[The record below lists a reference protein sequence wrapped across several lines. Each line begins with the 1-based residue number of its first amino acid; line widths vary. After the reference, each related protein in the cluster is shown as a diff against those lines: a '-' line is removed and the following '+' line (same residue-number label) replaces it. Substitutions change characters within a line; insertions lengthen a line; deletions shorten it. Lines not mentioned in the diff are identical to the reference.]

1 MNFKKLTVLL
11 LALIMVVSVFA
22 ACTTTPGKTTPK
34 PTTPKPDT
42 NGGEDVPEEE
52 LLNVDIDN
60 IDYDQSVV
68 RVFHY
73 YNTGMNAYQ
82 QKEFEVTED
91 ETLSNAINDAVYK
104 KNLYTEQALGI
115 TLETHACQYSYNNTS
130 FYIDALKRM
139 VDDPTTPVDII
150 TADSRVMPTVF
161 VEGYLK
167 ELSAL
172 PDLDYEKAWWPG
184 DMVDCLSIKDRLYF
198 ITGDIST
205 NTLAQMICIFL
216 NKKTLE
222 ARGTKYEDF
231 MNSVLNY
238 EWTLD
243 KMIELCDG
251 IYAEGSD
258 SKKPG
263 PSVDDYF
270 GFVTTWYYTDGIY
283 NGAGYN
289 YMRQSKSSDK
299 VLELDSDMLSQSV
312 DDYVTKLVDWGDTY
326 DFYGGNTGSTLYATN
341 FMEGRSLFCAHV
353 AMYGNTLQTTEL
365 DFAVAPCPLRDADQ
379 KEYYSSLGTQFN
391 LYGIASSSP
400 DLDRAAQTIQCLG
413 YYAYQYTTPTLFE
426 VTFKGKYSKDDYT
439 LQMFD
444 LIRNSLIYDPGKIYD
459 SFICGSAG
467 NMWSYYPPNI
477 VSFTICGED
486 SKEYG
491 NQWKSKFTSSKRNT
505 LEGLIKDAN
514 AKLLAAID
522 AAG

>member
-1 MNFKKLTVLL
+1 MNIKKLTVLL
-11 LALIMVVSVFA
+11 LALIMVVAVFA
-22 ACTTTPGKTTPK
+22 GCETNPKKTTPK
-34 PTTPKPDT
+34 PTTPKPNT
-42 NGGEDVPEEE
+42 GGEDVPEEE
-52 LLNVDIDN
+52 QLNVDIDN

-82 QKEFEVTED
+82 QKEFEVSED

-115 TLETHACQYSYNNTS
+115 TLEPQACKYSYNETS
-130 FYIDALKRM
+130 YYIDALKRLI
-139 VDDPTTPVDII
+139 DDPQTPVDII

-161 VEGYLK
+161 NEGYLS
-167 ELSAL
+167 ELTAL
-172 PDLDYEKAWWPG
+172 ADLDYEKAWWPG
-184 DMVDCLSIKDRLYF
+184 DMVDCLSIKDRLFF

-205 NTLAQMICIFL
+205 NTLAQMICVFV
-216 NKKTLE
+216 NKTTLE
-222 ARGTKYEDF
+222 SRGTKYDDF

-251 IYAEGSD
+251 MWQNGSD

-289 YMRQSKSSDK
+289 YMTQSNKSDE
-299 VLELDSDMLSQSV
+299 VLKLDSDMLSQSV
-312 DDYVTKLVDWGDTY
+312 DDYVSKMVNWGETY

-365 DFAVAPCPLRDADQ
+365 DYAVAPCPLRDDNQ

-391 LYGIASSSP
+391 LYGVCSTSP

-413 YYAYQYTTPTLFE
+413 YYAYQETTPVIFE

-439 LQMFD
+439 LEMFD
-444 LIRNSLIYDPGKIYD
+444 LIRGSLIYDPGKIYD

-467 NMWSYYPPNI
+467 QMWEYYPPNI

-486 SKEYG
+486 EKAYG
-491 NQWKSKFTSSKRNT
+491 NQWKTEFTPSKRKT
-505 LEGLIKDAN
+505 LEDLIKTAN

-522 AAG
+522 KAG